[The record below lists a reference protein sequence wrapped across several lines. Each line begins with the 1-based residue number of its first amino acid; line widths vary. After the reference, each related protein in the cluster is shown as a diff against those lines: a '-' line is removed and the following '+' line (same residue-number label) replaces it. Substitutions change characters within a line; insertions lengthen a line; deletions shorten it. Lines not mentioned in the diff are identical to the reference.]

1 LAVSFLKE
9 SVEVVDF
16 LVVMVMTLILQLI
29 LAVDVM
35 VLAKI

>member
-1 LAVSFLKE
+1 LKE
-9 SVEVVDF
+9 SEEVVDF